1 MTTLFN
7 FDRSTEEAIA
17 KLQSDLKIQLE
28 LVSKYQLMTK
38 TGKFYFILIGK
49 QEFSF
54 RIENIKLKSSDSV
67 KVLRWARDEKIII

>member
-67 KVLRWARDEKIII
+67 KVLR